1 MSLRD
6 RPLETSRFG
15 TSIVSALVR
24 AAGLIR
30 SHVEAWPER
39 YIQMRTD
46 AGQ

>member
-6 RPLETSRFG
+6 RPSEKTRIG

-30 SHVEAWPER
+30 SHVETWPDR
-39 YIQMRTD
+39 YVEMRTE
-46 AGQ
+46 ARS